1 MDCDLSLISHYK
13 KYFRMLKATSPEMK
27 KIAFN
32 IRYRVYFEEQNMI
45 AADALGERLETD
57 LWDICS
63 IHTLL
68 YHKPSGQ
75 PIGNVRLIP
84 LDGSPTK
91 TLPIEEH
98 YPNQFD
104 FSRAPVHDIRSGKTG
119 EVSRMLILSSFRRR
133 KSDKNYEFENDEC
146 SEEQNEKRFPI
157 NYLPV
162 CLIFA
167 TAILML
173 EEKLDYGVG
182 LMEPRLARLLTRFGV
197 GLTRIGEA
205 ADYFGQRVPYLIFP
219 ESIYKNLSPDY
230 QTLYDAIQSELL
242 G

>member
-1 MDCDLSLISHYK
+1 MDCDLSLTSHYK

-27 KIAFN
+27 KIAYN

-45 AADALGERLETD
+45 TADAQGEHLETD
-57 LWDICS
+57 LWDPCS

-84 LDGSPTK
+84 LDVSPTK

-98 YPNQFD
+98 YPRPFD
-104 FSRAPVHDIRSGKTG
+104 FGRAPVKDIRRGKTG

-133 KSDKNYEFENDEC
+133 KSDHNFDSENEHAMEC
-146 SEEQNEKRFPI
+146 GNDKRYPV

-173 EEKLDYGVG
+173 EEKLDYGIG

-197 GLTRIGEA
+197 GLNQIGEA
-205 ADYFGQRVPYLIFP
+205 TDYFGQRAPYLIFP
-219 ESIYKNLSPDY
+219 EPIYKNLSPDY
-230 QTLYDAIQSELL
+230 QSLYDAIQSELL